1 MPIFRCDKTA
11 VTLNQQRIASSRKLL
26 VIVIACI
33 LFGIITVG
41 AALAGKL
48 VIGINV
54 AGVQRMSEQQQDAL
68 IEQLRKAG
76 VNTVRTGISSLAPN
90 QGLTNFVSNAYQH
103 GIGTI
108 FLVNPTE
115 GGSGLHTRPA
125 IPPHNWPQPPMSDAD
140 PDGFRRWFSPLL
152 GVLEASGVRL
162 TAIEFGNE
170 INNSQ
175 FNGDFTLEMT
185 SHRVLG
191 INDLNNPGDIEGQ
204 KLAAGLRAYL
214 KVLAALKD
222 IRDHSRLNGK
232 TPIISAGLV
241 GELPG
246 KSDGSLDSVAGLDA
260 LQFLRQNGIDKL
272 VDGYGIH
279 SYPSLNPNRTI
290 AYRVNELDNEF
301 FKACSR
307 STKPCWLTE
316 WGFTNG
322 DKDCPLKDDTRAKVV
337 SVMMQT
343 YKILAN
349 EGRLANIMYFSWND
363 PSYGIFRCGALTD
376 AGKLA
381 LSPM

>member
-1 MPIFRCDKTA
+1 MD
-11 VTLNQQRIASSRKLL
+11 QQRTASTQKLL
-26 VIVIACI
+26 VNVIACI
-33 LFGIITVG
+33 WFGVITVR
-41 AALAGKL
+41 AAPAGNL
-48 VIGINV
+48 IVGVNV
-54 AGVQRMSEQQQDAL
+54 VGVQRMSEQQQDVL

-76 VNTVRTGISSLAPN
+76 VNTVRTGISSLTPPE
-90 QGLTNFVSNAYQH
+90 GLTNFVSSAYKR

-108 FLVNPTE
+108 FIANPTE

-125 IPPHNWPQPPMSDAD
+125 VLPHNWPQPPMSDAD
-140 PDGFRRWFSPLL
+140 PDRFRRWFSALL
-152 GVLEASGVRL
+152 GIFEASGVRL

-191 INDLNNPGDIEGQ
+191 INDLNNLRDPEGQ
-204 KLAAGLRAYL
+204 KLAAGFRVYL

-241 GELPG
+241 GGLPG
-246 KSDGSLDSVAGLDA
+246 KSDGSLDAVAGFDA

-279 SYPSLNPNRTI
+279 SYPSLNPDRTT

-322 DKDCPLKDDTRAKVV
+322 DKNCPLKDDTRTKVV
-337 SVMMQT
+337 SVMMQS
-343 YKILAN
+343 YKILAD
-349 EGRLANIMYFSWND
+349 EGRLANITYFSWND
-363 PSYGIFRCGALTD
+363 PSYGVFRCGAVTD